1 MSTGHLA
8 GSANALRLS
17 AVLAGILRHHV
28 TLLLVPSIIHL
39 LPDATGVVLINGEKD
54 EAVPV

>member
-1 MSTGHLA
+1 M
-8 GSANALRLS
+8 S
-17 AVLAGILRHHV
+17 AVLAGILPHQV

-39 LPDATGVVLINGEKD
+39 LPDVTGVVLINGEKD